1 MPMKPPTATR
11 DRPWEELPPEIAAAL
26 RPALPGLT
34 EAIIAAIAESIPEYK
49 RPIEGSFGR
58 GLRVGVEEALER
70 FVRLIEEPA
79 LRVEETPVYRA
90 LGRGEMRAGRSL
102 DALQAAYR
110 LGARLAWRHL
120 ADAAAAASLPPA
132 SLPTL
137 AEAIFA
143 YIDELAAQSVEGY
156 AEAQSAAAGERS
168 RRRERLLELLLDEQA
183 VDRASVEHAATRAGW
198 KVPRTLAAVALERA
212 ADGEAL
218 VRRLGADVLAGRT
231 PDGPCALVPDP
242 YGPGRREALDRALA
256 GRPAAVGPALD
267 PLHAATSLRP
277 ARRLLALAAVGEGP
291 PGRSG
296 ALGPDA
302 PAPAPLHVDDHLAD
316 LALDAA
322 REPLAAL
329 AARRLAPL
337 AERTE
342 AARRRL
348 HETLLAWL
356 ELQGSAP
363 AVARRLHVHPQTVRY
378 RLARLREALGDA
390 LDDPQAR
397 FELQL
402 VLRAQA
408 LTEPRTEHP

>member
-1 MPMKPPTATR
+1 MPSDPTTR
-11 DRPWEELPPEIAAAL
+11 DHPWEDLPPEVAAAL
-26 RPALPGLT
+26 RPALPGLA
-34 EAIIAAIAESIPEYK
+34 EAIIAAIAEQIPEYK
-49 RPIEGSFGR
+49 RPIEGAFGR
-58 GLRVGVEEALER
+58 GLRVGVVDALER
-70 FVRLIEEPA
+70 FVRLIEEPE
-79 LRVEETPVYRA
+79 LRVEESPVYRA

-120 ADAAAAASLPPA
+120 ADAATAASFPPET
-132 SLPTL
+132 LPTL

-156 AEAQSAAAGERS
+156 AEAQSLAAGERS
-168 RRRERLLELLLDEQA
+168 HRRGRLLELLLDETA
-183 VDRASVEHAATRAGW
+183 ADRESVEAAAARAGW
-198 KVPRTLAAVALERA
+198 TIPRTLAAVALERG
-212 ADGEAL
+212 ADADAL
-218 VRRLGADVLAGRT
+218 GRRLGPDVLTGRV

-242 YGPGRREALDRALA
+242 AGPGRAEQLEAALR
-256 GRPAAVGPALD
+256 GRAAVLGPLVE
-267 PLHAATSLRP
+267 PLQAAASLRP
-277 ARRLLALAAVGEGP
+277 ARRLLAI
-291 PGRSG
+291 
-296 ALGPDA
+296 A
-302 PAPAPLHVDDHLAD
+302 PADADGLLRVDDHLAL

-337 AERTE
+337 DGRTS
-342 AARRRL
+342 ASRQRL
-348 HETLLAWL
+348 TDTLLAWL

-378 RLARLREALGDA
+378 RLARLREALGDQ

-402 VLRAQA
+402 ALRAEA
-408 LTEPRTEHP
+408 LARPS